1 MLKSL
6 QKRIGP
12 LAFFTIV
19 NQILEEK
26 MAYELIESPIE
37 LTDDQ
42 LDMVAAA
49 GGSLVNVEVEDN
61 KILNENNVA
70 ANVLG
75 FQAGKQST

>member
-1 MLKSL
+1 
-6 QKRIGP
+6 

-49 GGSLVNVEVEDN
+49 GGSLINAEVEDN

-70 ANVLG
+70 VNALG
-75 FQAGKQST
+75 IQLGKQST

>member
-1 MLKSL
+1 
-6 QKRIGP
+6 
-12 LAFFTIV
+12 LAFYTIV

-49 GGSLVNVEVEDN
+49 GGSLLDVDVDVEKNNIVIIGNDN
-61 KILNENNVA
+61 D
-70 ANVLG
+70 
-75 FQAGKQST
+75 QD